1 MPVQSNR
8 CNGVTITMEI
18 EHDHNAQI
26 FSRDAGHLQRNVF
39 GNRIVLT
46 IAGACIE
53 SDERRTPDV
62 ELAVLDEILHRTDC
76 KIDGVV
82 DFTDP
87 GPALALPAA
96 IDDAEKFQ
104 RGL

>member
-1 MPVQSNR
+1 VAF
-8 CNGVTITMEI
+8 TIEP

-26 FSRDAGHLQRNVF
+26 FSRDAGHLQCDVF

-46 IAGACIE
+46 VAGACVE

-62 ELAVLDEILHRTDC
+62 DLTVLGEVFHRTDR
-76 KIDGVV
+76 KIDGLV
-82 DFTDP
+82 DLTDP
-87 GPALALPAA
+87 GPAVALPAT